1 MTSEKNGDDSVTDA
15 ADASVDALADE
26 SAAFTWAGDD
36 LDATAAPETAVSQ
49 ADAPEGAVEEAF
61 DSVTS
66 GLVENETGPDPDSAA
81 GVALEETAEPAP
93 TAATDPD
100 LARRLL
106 TESNPEPQPVAPAE
120 FKREPLS
127 NASLVLVGLL
137 AGVYLLYSIGWYIGG
152 GRIDAA
158 RGTLLSDFGYH
169 ATFWL
174 AVALP
179 PLWFTASMLGTKKK
193 WTRLTALLIGVV
205 LCIPWPFV
213 MVGALGV

>member
-1 MTSEKNGDDSVTDA
+1 MTSMKNGDESITDA
-15 ADASVDALADE
+15 AGASDALVADD
-26 SAAFTWAGDD
+26 SAAFSWAGDD
-36 LDATAAPETAVSQ
+36 LVGSPGTDVAVVESASSLEATTAASTE
-49 ADAPEGAVEEAF
+49 
-61 DSVTS
+61 
-66 GLVENETGPDPDSAA
+66 LVEPAA
-81 GVALEETAEPAP
+81 STAP
-93 TAATDPD
+93 TAPAAPVVV
-100 LARRLL
+100 A
-106 TESNPEPQPVAPAE
+106 EPEPITPTEP
-120 FKREPLS
+120 KREPLS

-137 AGVYLLYSIGWYIGG
+137 AGVYLLYAIGWYIGA

-174 AVALP
+174 AAALP
-179 PLWFTASMLGTKKK
+179 PLWFTASMLGTKKT